1 MGVPAAPI
9 SGILPL
15 TISPMDPVIPRSE
28 VPLYFRIYFFRPYFA
43 VAAIT
48 LVMIALRIFSAFREI
63 GQRQVKPID
72 LIVVYFWITAILHYL
87 FSLSY
92 CPDCIIPY
100 TNYFLPV
107 GALAAASLI
116 GEIFR
121 LTREPRSIY
130 AMLGAVLVIAV
141 TTQASPSFP
150 TLLRPPRS
158 DNIRTAALELSTQ
171 LRPNLSATSRVL
183 VLCDSVEASQAVWL
197 AGGIIE
203 TRSLYLPTTFREPKP
218 GLTKDE
224 RDKIDAA
231 IWEIGF
237 WSEGSMRRALTEGYQ
252 TLLIERRKSYR
263 DPLAR
268 TVRDGI
274 PFGDLVA
281 THFQLVASP
290 TAGDRTFELY
300 RRRG

>member
-1 MGVPAAPI
+1 
-9 SGILPL
+9 
-15 TISPMDPVIPRSE
+15 
-28 VPLYFRIYFFRPYFA
+28 
-43 VAAIT
+43 
-48 LVMIALRIFSAFREI
+48 MIALRIFSAFREI
-63 GQRQVKPID
+63 GQRQVQPID

-107 GALAAASLI
+107 GALAAAGLI

-121 LTREPRSIY
+121 LTRDPRSTY

-150 TLLRPPRS
+150 TLLRPRS

-171 LRPNLSATSRVL
+171 LRPILSATTRVL

-203 TRSLYLPTTFREPKP
+203 PRSLFLPANFREPKS

-224 RDKIDAA
+224 YDRIDST
-231 IWEIGF
+231 IWDAGY
-237 WSEGSMRRALTEGYQ
+237 WSESSMRRALTEGYQ
-252 TLLIERRKSYR
+252 MLLIERRKNYR
-263 DPLAR
+263 DGLGR

-281 THFQLVASP
+281 AHFQLVASP